1 MFQLFPEE
9 LVQPEPLPETVP
21 LTAPVRV
28 AVTGTFGR
36 YATVTRV
43 TGGSTFRLLSD
54 ALHSD
59 GELVPSRRAAFLRAL
74 DSMSLYYDFL
84 HPLPLSLLAGLA
96 SASPPAERSLP
107 GYDEPV
113 RCAILARE
121 GSSAALYL
129 WDGGEKYYR
138 RDAPV
143 SILDIEEEVG
153 YYDRSNA
160 FFAMDQAPSDDIY
173 QKIAP
178 LSLLLM
184 EEPVLPVLS
193 VKNSLAD
200 TERLLTALRF
210 NPLTN
215 SRYPEANG
223 TEVIVED
230 GRSVRIRTNGSVY
243 YQSGGKAELN
253 VECSGEIPTP
263 WEAASGGAALL
274 NAILSPESEAAIY
287 PLEVRQE
294 ETRTF
299 LRFGYQIGGIPVR
312 FPDGGSAAVMTLDGS
327 GVSMLEL
334 RPRQYT
340 ATGETSLLLPLR
352 QALAVMGN
360 GAERELSISYTDTDD
375 KRLEAGWIAG

>member
-1 MFQLFPEE
+1 
-9 LVQPEPLPETVP
+9 
-21 LTAPVRV
+21 
-28 AVTGTFGR
+28 
-36 YATVTRV
+36 
-43 TGGSTFRLLSD
+43 
-54 ALHSD
+54 
-59 GELVPSRRAAFLRAL
+59 
-74 DSMSLYYDFL
+74 MSLYYDFL

-96 SASPPAERSLP
+96 SASPPVERSLP

-193 VKNSLAD
+193 AKNSLAD
-200 TERLLTALRF
+200 TERLLTALKF

-327 GVSMLEL
+327 VISMLEL